1 MSEPEAS
8 ELEKSESSP
17 QEDKPTVAKP
27 EEQAVEKT
35 LAKTMIFVDLEDEEL
50 APVNG
55 DESAGKEI
63 ASGSMSQQA
72 RPR

>member
-1 MSEPEAS
+1 
-8 ELEKSESSP
+8 
-17 QEDKPTVAKP
+17 
-27 EEQAVEKT
+27 VEKT
-35 LAKTMIFVDLEDEEL
+35 LAKTMIFVDLEDEL
-50 APVNG
+50 AAVNG